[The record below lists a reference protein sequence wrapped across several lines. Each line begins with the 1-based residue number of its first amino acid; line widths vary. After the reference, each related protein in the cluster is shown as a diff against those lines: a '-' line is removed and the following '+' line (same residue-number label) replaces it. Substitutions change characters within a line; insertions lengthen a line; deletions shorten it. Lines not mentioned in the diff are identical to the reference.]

1 MAGNSDKESTS
12 TTALSESQ
20 KTADTQ
26 IQIKRDHRVLN
37 ITHGDGKG
45 KGGINA
51 QCLVVNQ
58 HPLRVTS
65 TIHDTTVQGSNS
77 FTGETLDVQCLDDF
91 NVSVQGN

>member
-26 IQIKRDHRVLN
+26 IQIKRDHPALN

-45 KGGINA
+45 KGGINV
-51 QCLVVNQ
+51 QRLVVNQ

-65 TIHDTTVQGSNS
+65 TILDTTEQGSNS
-77 FTGETLDVQCLDDF
+77 FTGETLDVQCLGDF